1 MRFELRL
8 RKTYNRKTQQQKRF
22 LNYRKLE
29 GNTRMLATVL
39 SSAMLGIDAYI
50 VKVEVDV
57 AGGMPSFSTVG
68 LPDNAIKESRDRVT
82 AAIKNSGF
90 YFPPTRITANLAPA
104 DIRKA
109 GSAFDLPIAI
119 GVMAATNQV
128 NLANLE
134 NVIILGE
141 LALDGSIRG
150 IQGGL
155 PIAIAAKENGIQD
168 LIVPAENAREAAIV
182 EGVNVYPVSNLA
194 EAAAFLN
201 SEKEIAPERHTLSTN
216 GHNEHSESHLDL
228 LDVKGQEH
236 VKRAIEVAAAGGHNL
251 IMIGPPGSGK
261 TMIAKRIPSILP
273 KLSIDESLE
282 TTKIQSII
290 GILPSDTPLVVT
302 RPYRSPHHTISDAG
316 LIGGGKVPRPGEV
329 SLAHNGVL
337 FLDELPEFRRNVL
350 EVMRQPLEDRQVT
363 ISRASASLTYPAS
376 FMLVAAM
383 NPCPC
388 GFFSD
393 PTRDCKCSP
402 NQIQNYVSR
411 ISGPLLDRIDIQV
424 EVPAVKYA
432 ELANET
438 TGEPSVHVQGRV
450 EKARQVQQQRFADT
464 AIHANANME
473 SKQIRAYCKIDSQ
486 AQDLLRVAI
495 NQLGLSARAYDRILK
510 VARTIAD
517 LDENPHIEAVHI
529 SEAIQYRSLD
539 RSFWKK

>member
-1 MRFELRL
+1 
-8 RKTYNRKTQQQKRF
+8 
-22 LNYRKLE
+22 
-29 GNTRMLATVL
+29 MLATVL

-128 NLANLE
+128 DLSKLE

-150 IQGGL
+150 IQGAL
-155 PIAIAAKENGIQD
+155 PIAITAKENGIQN
-168 LIVPAENAREAAIV
+168 LILPAENAKEAAIV
-182 EGVNVYPVSNLA
+182 EEINVYPVASLT

-201 SEKEIAPERHTLSTN
+201 SDKEITPEPHTLSTN
-216 GHNEHSESHLDL
+216 GHPEAHLDL

-251 IMIGPPGSGK
+251 IMVGPPGSGK

-273 KLSIDESLE
+273 KLSMDESLE

-290 GILPSDTPLVVT
+290 GILPSDTPLVAT
-302 RPYRSPHHTISDAG
+302 RPYRAPHHTISDAG
-316 LIGGGKVPRPGEV
+316 LIGGGTVPRPGEV
-329 SLAHNGVL
+329 SHAHNGVL

-350 EVMRQPLEDRQVT
+350 EVMRQPLEDRQVS
-363 ISRASASLTYPAS
+363 ISRASASLTYPAN

-402 NQIQNYVSR
+402 TQIQNYVSR

-438 TGEPSVHVQGRV
+438 TGEPSAHVRDRV
-450 EKARQVQQQRFADT
+450 EKARHVQQQRFADT
-464 AIHANANME
+464 VIHANANME
-473 SKQIRAYCKIDSQ
+473 SKQIREYCKIDSQ
-486 AQDLLRVAI
+486 AQELLRVAI

-510 VARTIAD
+510 VGRTIAD
-517 LDENPHIEAVHI
+517 LDGNPHIEAVHV